1 MELKITWR
9 IIYLWLCFV
18 TIYGETIT
26 FDTTPIEIVDPVTLG
41 ADASNFQDPKD
52 TGSYLLK
59 STNELDQATLSL
71 NIQIQNFRSVSSVYF
86 RAHPVF
92 ISCIQNV
99 ITSLRK
105 QNLKVQIVSAYK
117 TAIESGTGIQIVDDY
132 AKSGCGIRLKYQN
145 GVSGDL
151 LDIAKA
157 ALKVCPEK
165 FEKIQRDIGIVLL
178 TDSVHIHM
186 TGRSDPVPYFS
197 VSGYSGIT
205 NAAFQTL
212 AITQINEGLDS
223 FTSPNCSLYNG
234 IDSGGVYPPG
244 AVSIDAVVGALDEPI
259 TRSLTEDFKKLVQ
272 YIGTNIDFT
281 DSESSAAWCGEV
293 GIACVDCKAK
303 YVGNGLN
310 KRCADRLMSARMYN
324 VIKPL
329 QKLVREN
336 IIGDKLKVLESWD
349 EPYDGKPNGDSPNS
363 LHMEGRAITLQ
374 LSVTNTPNNL
384 KLVSKLAVCAGADY
398 VAHNNDHLT
407 IAVKKMSGYEEQSV
421 KFPKTELIAVD
432 PPSNKKSEYS
442 LPVVF
447 TSEDANEFPLFDSDN
462 KGELILAD
470 NATVRMFMS
479 DEEGIRYFRLSPRIV
494 QCYSALVYHENKRN
508 KENDPDINIEVIR
521 GYVSNSEQ
529 AGLFEDS
536 DKRYNTHTLGVAMQI
551 KYSAGSPD
559 SHTPA
564 RLAQRVIDKCSPIFN
579 EDDERVGIGLY
590 SNSIFVD
597 IRSPDDDLIWV
608 EKNELIP
615 GGMTLEQYS
624 DHMYKRA
631 ELAIQNRIIDP
642 DDFDEACNLAIVPM
656 IQSFDYTYKLPEV
669 VLRKRKRRAASN
681 KCVPKSD
688 TDFCLATTKHREAE
702 VNEIWKEMNRKHLYA
717 KDMRTALEGCFG
729 ACGTCLEDISKRS
742 VTDEDNTKEKL
753 LMNRINYAFSHMEL

>member
-1 MELKITWR
+1 
-9 IIYLWLCFV
+9 
-18 TIYGETIT
+18 
-26 FDTTPIEIVDPVTLG
+26 
-41 ADASNFQDPKD
+41 
-52 TGSYLLK
+52 
-59 STNELDQATLSL
+59 
-71 NIQIQNFRSVSSVYF
+71 
-86 RAHPVF
+86 
-92 ISCIQNV
+92 
-99 ITSLRK
+99 
-105 QNLKVQIVSAYK
+105 
-117 TAIESGTGIQIVDDY
+117 
-132 AKSGCGIRLKYQN
+132 
-145 GVSGDL
+145 
-151 LDIAKA
+151 
-157 ALKVCPEK
+157 
-165 FEKIQRDIGIVLL
+165 
-178 TDSVHIHM
+178 M

-244 AVSIDAVVGALDEPI
+244 TVSMDAVVGALDEPI

-508 KENDPDINIEVIR
+508 KENDLDINIEVIR
-521 GYVSNSEQ
+521 GYVSNFEQ

-564 RLAQRVIDKCSPIFN
+564 RLAQRAIDKCSPIFN

-590 SNSIFVD
+590 SDSVFVD
-597 IRSPDDDLIWV
+597 IRSPDDDLVWV

-642 DDFDEACNLAIVPM
+642 DDFDEACNLAIVPK
-656 IQSFDYTYKLPEV
+656 IQSFDYTYKLPEF

-729 ACGTCLEDISKRS
+729 ACGTCLEGSIYDEKRRHCSILVHRMNFGTMNDSPDNTNFFARDNMETKKYACTGGHHCLMRAPVFSILAPSIKRLYRPDPTKSVEEEIYSSEENPSPLLPLLDELYAIHAKGAVSFWVADEKDMTSMKEPLTVAMMYNKNVTDINIYVTNSISKEPVNALVESYVMEMSTTGCPLYTRETLPPFKVLDVPHHISKRS
-742 VTDEDNTKEKL
+742 VTYEDNTKEKL
-753 LMNRINYAFSHMEL
+753 LMNRINYAFIHMEL